1 MVYVTWQVV
10 ECEMSSGRQSTIL
23 DDFLSSR
30 DNVSRSRT
38 FSLRLMILDP
48 AEHDEKTV
56 DGGFQALL
64 I

>member
-1 MVYVTWQVV
+1 
-10 ECEMSSGRQSTIL
+10 MSSGRQSTIL

-30 DNVSRSRT
+30 DNFSRSRT

-56 DGGFQALL
+56 DSGFQALL
-64 I
+64 IS